1 LTLVQDLGI
10 KPSRRTRT
18 ERTLSRL
25 REFSSTVT
33 LWTFCVGAKLS
44 FPFECN
50 VHSGR
55 GSSTSMK
62 RHHFNALQNVVLLV
76 ISLAPMSKHINNNTD
91 TTRSYKFTKDATRT
105 LNTCMSFG
113 AKLQMLES
121 MLRDGPVCI
130 CLGLGLGLKRSQV
143 QSVQTHQNYRQR
155 HEHYI
160 LHKARNMHLQ
170 PVVPIARR

>member
-121 MLRDGPVCI
+121 ANVERRTSVYMSRVGVRARTIPGPVCSETSK
-130 CLGLGLGLKRSQV
+130 LS
-143 QSVQTHQNYRQR
+143 T
-155 HEHYI
+155 
-160 LHKARNMHLQ
+160 AT
-170 PVVPIARR
+170 